1 MSTKIIRGPYEI
13 LDAYLFN
20 YSWKFS
26 GGYHIR
32 VISGVVIRRLDEDGL
47 EDEALFIA
55 NDCTSRP
62 CLPYFLV
69 SFHEGVSLE
78 GYVWYREK
86 PADRIIP
93 GDHYTIRKAFADEIS
108 IKIQHHKDTIE
119 MLESNMKRIFP
130 EGEELRV
137 PEKSEGPGFGD

>member
-1 MSTKIIRGPYEI
+1 MSTTIIRGPYEI
-13 LDAYLFN
+13 FDAYLFN

-26 GGYHIR
+26 GGYHSR
-32 VISGVVIRRLDEDGL
+32 VISGIVIRRPDEGVG

-62 CLPYFLV
+62 RLPYFLV
-69 SFHEGVSLE
+69 SYHEGVSLE

-86 PADRIIP
+86 PADGIEP
-93 GDHYTIRKAFADEIS
+93 GDCYTIRKAFADEIS
-108 IKIQHHKDTIE
+108 IKIQIHKDTSE
-119 MLESNMKRIFP
+119 MLEKDMKRIFP

-137 PEKSEGPGFGD
+137 PEEHL